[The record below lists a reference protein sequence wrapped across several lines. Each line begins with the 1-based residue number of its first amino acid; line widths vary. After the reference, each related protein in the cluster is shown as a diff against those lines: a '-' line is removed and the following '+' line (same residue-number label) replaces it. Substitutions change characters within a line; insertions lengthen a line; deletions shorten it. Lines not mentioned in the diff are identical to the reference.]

1 MRAESSMTAFA
12 FRWSRWPGP
21 FLALLSVVLAAP
33 AAFAADPVPVSA
45 TGETVVVHIDQA
57 KTLQLP
63 ERTATLVVGNPL
75 IADAV
80 VQPSGIVVI
89 TAKSY
94 GATNLIAVDRSGAT
108 LFNRQIQVVSPAD
121 RVVIVYRGIDRETY
135 SCMPNCERRITI
147 GDAPGYFTA
156 NLGQL
161 GTFSAQAQS
170 SGGAPR

>member
-12 FRWSRWPGP
+12 FRRSRWPGP
-21 FLALLSVVLAAP
+21 LLALVSAVVAAP

-45 TGETVVVHIDQA
+45 TGETVIVHVDQA

-108 LFNRQIQVVSPAD
+108 LFNRQLQVVGPTD
-121 RVVIVYRGIDRETY
+121 RVVFLYRGIDRESY
-135 SCMPNCERRITI
+135 SCLPNCERRITL
-147 GDAPGYFTA
+147 GDTPTYFTT

-161 GTFSAQAQS
+161 GTFSAQAQG
-170 SGGAPR
+170 GGAPQK